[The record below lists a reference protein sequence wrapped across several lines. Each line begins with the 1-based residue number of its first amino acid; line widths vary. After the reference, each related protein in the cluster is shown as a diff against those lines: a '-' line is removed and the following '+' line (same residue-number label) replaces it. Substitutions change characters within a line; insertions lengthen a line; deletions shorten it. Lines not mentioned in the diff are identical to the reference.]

1 MMQRE
6 PGAGT
11 LSREIGHLESIARA
25 FPANTA
31 LVAAQAWLAEVEGEG
46 S

>member
-1 MMQRE
+1 M
-6 PGAGT
+6 
-11 LSREIGHLESIARA
+11 LSREIATLESIARA

-31 LVAAQAWLAEVEGEG
+31 LVAAQAWLAARLAELEGAG